1 MTTASPCGEVQDVI
15 FYTFDNPYTAG
26 QVDFKICERCYLGY
40 CVSAGLESRFAKVS
54 VPGVAKCD
62 FHPTA
67 PRFARYIGKYCEMVL
82 INNPN
87 VFIEYACKM
96 ELAPPCPGSETL
108 EIRQWWGTD
117 QFNFCAEC
125 YEDFG
130 KDTVFERGFRWRG
143 NLIKHQK
150 CDMHSQNMR
159 RRYWESC
166 QKQDLMEFNEYCKA
180 REQIYREL
188 IQTRI
193 NAQIQA
199 PAQPQQPCNIT
210 QSLSARL
217 SQQHSFRMNMMNLVN
232 AQNGRSNAAMS
243 GLMSQGSSYN
253 SWYDSR
259 YQSYQIQ
266 YNAAQ
271 QGLVMSAVGGAGGG
285 GNAQNNETAVV
296 QSALA
301 TLAALE
307 ERWKEVE

>member
-40 CVSAGLESRFAKVS
+40 CVSTGLESRLAKVS

-96 ELAPPCPGSETL
+96 ELVPPCPGSETI

-143 NLIKHQK
+143 NLIKDQK

-159 RRYWESC
+159 RRYWEAC
-166 QKQDLMEFNEYCKA
+166 QKQDLMQFNEYYTS
-180 REQIYREL
+180 IGSDSGTNTTTTTPPHY
-188 IQTRI
+188 T
-193 NAQIQA
+193 
-199 PAQPQQPCNIT
+199 IT
-210 QSLSARL
+210 KRPPLATTL
-217 SQQHSFRMNMMNLVN
+217 LRMNMMNLVN